1 MGTKKALGHLQ
12 KSYDEAYFK
21 SPYGTHRDP
30 VPEIGMLKD
39 FIKGWMQEFVN
50 RGFGVISSVVTVK
63 NGEVNWIAK
72 LFQNLCSPERACLP
86 HELTSMI
93 KQPPAHPWDFI
104 QSCAL
109 ECWASW
115 APSEN
120 PKSKKKAAADPLPV
134 APPAAASTASTAAAQ
149 AQYAAQL
156 QA

>member
-1 MGTKKALGHLQ
+1 MG
-12 KSYDEAYFK
+12 
-21 SPYGTHRDP
+21 
-30 VPEIGMLKD
+30 
-39 FIKGWMQEFVN
+39 
-50 RGFGVISSVVTVK
+50 SSVVTVK
-63 NGEVNWIAK
+63 NGEVTWIAK

-120 PKSKKKAAADPLPV
+120 SKSKKKAGADPAPM
-134 APPAAASTASTAAAQ
+134 APPPAASTASTAAAQ

-156 QA
+156 Q

>member
-1 MGTKKALGHLQ
+1 MG
-12 KSYDEAYFK
+12 
-21 SPYGTHRDP
+21 
-30 VPEIGMLKD
+30 
-39 FIKGWMQEFVN
+39 N

-120 PKSKKKAAADPLPV
+120 SKTKKK
-134 APPAAASTASTAAAQ
+134 AAAQ

-156 QA
+156 QAIYGAYGAQAP